1 MTTLTLAEQDGS
13 HTQEWIQV
21 DSEFHTPAVASWN
34 GEIGFEMVDG
44 PAYGVDEFLLANED
58 VSAAIG
64 IQAEFG
70 PLAAE
75 REQQT
80 THLTSPTILA
90 ELAAHGLFLAS
101 EDVSAAEGTRDEF
114 ERLAA
119 EWKQETAHLSSPSTI
134 AEHRAYQEIIGMGK
148 EAIPLIL
155 QDLEESQAQW
165 FWALR
170 SIARESPVRPVD
182 RGDVDAM
189 TAAWMCWGKSRRY
202 I

>member
-1 MTTLTLAEQDGS
+1 
-13 HTQEWIQV
+13 
-21 DSEFHTPAVASWN
+21 
-34 GEIGFEMVDG
+34 
-44 PAYGVDEFLLANED
+44 
-58 VSAAIG
+58 
-64 IQAEFG
+64 
-70 PLAAE
+70 
-75 REQQT
+75 
-80 THLTSPTILA
+80 
-90 ELAAHGLFLAS
+90 
-101 EDVSAAEGTRDEF
+101 
-114 ERLAA
+114 
-119 EWKQETAHLSSPSTI
+119 
-134 AEHRAYQEIIGMGK
+134 MGK